1 MNTVT
6 FKTNNLRSFIPFM
19 TKDERES
26 LVIDGTPVNEFNQV
40 ITINCNEGVE
50 TICTFKEAL
59 NKRMRMLNH
68 WPMNPS
74 EKSGTKRS
82 ELCRYT
88 LLESIFWSL
97 IIRMT

>member
-1 MNTVT
+1 
-6 FKTNNLRSFIPFM
+6 M

-59 NKRMRMLNH
+59 NEKNVYVKSLAN
-68 WPMNPS
+68 NPS

-97 IIRMT
+97 IIRMK

>member
-6 FKTNNLRSFIPFM
+6 FETNNPRSAIPVM

-59 NKRMRMLNH
+59 N
-68 WPMNPS
+68 
-74 EKSGTKRS
+74 EK
-82 ELCRYT
+82 ECVC
-88 LLESIFWSL
+88 
-97 IIRMT
+97 

>member
-40 ITINCNEGVE
+40 ITINCN

-74 EKSGTKRS
+74 EKSGTKRP